1 MSENY
6 TKVSNMNTKDV
17 TKNEV
22 ENQPLFAQ
30 MLPKEMWKNIP
41 GEISCPDIVGSEH
54 KLYIKGVY
62 DVKKGIKGALEML
75 DWRNHCY
82 VDGLLPAIIVAHDDK
97 LAVYSCD

>member
-1 MSENY
+1 
-6 TKVSNMNTKDV
+6 MNT
-17 TKNEV
+17 
-22 ENQPLFAQ
+22 ENVKEDKTAEQPLFKQ
-30 MLPKEMWKNIP
+30 MLPKELWEGIP
-41 GEISCPDIVGSEH
+41 REISCLDIVGSEH

-62 DVKKGIKGALEML
+62 SAKDGKEGALEML